1 MDFQA
6 PFTIVFLLITVLV
19 SFAGFQNESLIGR
32 TILWPA
38 RMQGPADYYRFVTS
52 GFIHQ
57 DTMHLL
63 FNMFTFYFIGGNVE
77 LMFRMQGIHLA
88 YPLLYLGGIVFA
100 SLPSFL
106 KNRNNPS
113 YRSLGA
119 SGGVAAVLFAS
130 VYFDPWASLYI
141 FPSIGIPS
149 ILFAVL
155 YLAYSA
161 YMGRKGNDN
170 INHDAHFWG
179 AVFGFVF
186 TLLVSPDHGGFFI
199 ERILHPPF

>member
-6 PFTIVFLLITVLV
+6 PFTLVFLLITVLT

-38 RMQGPADYYRFVTS
+38 RMQGPADYYRFITS

-63 FNMFTFYFIGGNVE
+63 FNMFTFYFIGENVE
-77 LMFRMQGIHLA
+77 VIFRALGMHLA

-106 KNRNNPS
+106 KNRNNPA

-130 VYFDPWASLYI
+130 VYFAPWAQLLLYFI
-141 FPSIGIPS
+141 AVPSIV
-149 ILFAVL
+149 FAVL
-155 YLAYSA
+155 YLAYSV

-186 TLLVSPDHGGFFI
+186 TLLVSPDHGRFFI
-199 ERILHPPF
+199 EQILHPQF